1 MSNLLKNFVGLV
13 CALILTASLAWGQLG
28 TSNIRGTVTDPQG
41 KQVTGATVTITNEA
55 TNNTR
60 TQTTSPNGDYS
71 FELIPPGEYKVE
83 IAAPGFRKQVLT
95 VRALVGNP
103 TDASAQL
110 ELGEST
116 QTVIVE
122 GSGREVQINTQDASL
137 GNTFV
142 SQQITQLPLESRNV
156 QALLTLQPGVTRDGY
171 VAGARND
178 QSNITLDG
186 VDINEA
192 QTNALGTPVLRLN
205 SEAIEEFR
213 VTTVGSNAN
222 QGRSSAAQINLVTK
236 SGTNQFHA
244 SLFEFHRN
252 TIFTANDFFNNRTLI
267 TAADGS
273 QHNLPR
279 PKLIR
284 NTFGAAFGG
293 PIKKDKLFFFYS
305 YEGRRDAAETPAVRV
320 VPLPSMGQGSLKY
333 VASGGSVQTLTLAQL
348 QGSNGV
354 FPQAGINPAALA
366 ALADAA
372 RKYPA
377 NDFTVGDSVFGSL
390 RNTAGFRFNARA
402 PVNLNSHVAKLDWT
416 ITSKQTAYLRI
427 NNIYDHTTQVSQF
440 PDTPSPTVWSH
451 PWGLVGSHTWTISN
465 KWVNNFRYGITRQA
479 TTTGADSTDN
489 AISFRFIFSPNLFQ
503 RKLDR
508 VTPVHNITNDTSWMK
523 GSHTFQFGTN
533 IRLIRNSR
541 ISFGS
546 AFDSAITNPSFYAQ
560 AGAVVSD
567 AIDAYV
573 AKNNLPAVQ
582 SGADAQNAATA
593 LIGRYTQYTARFSFA
608 HDGSV
613 QPAGT
618 PTNRNFA
625 TEEYDVYFQDAWKIR
640 RNLTLSYGLRYGL
653 SKPVYETQGFETKP
667 DIPLNEFFARRVAGA
682 ASGTPYNQQISLN
695 LSGPANG
702 KSPMYNWDK
711 DNFQPRVAIAWS
723 PNFESGPLARFFGPG
738 GKSVIRAGYAKT
750 NDYYGEALAVAFDLN
765 NTLGFT
771 QQFTV
776 SANTYNITNNLGPR
790 FSGYTQNVHNLPLV
804 PKVGNL
810 TFPVKQPADF
820 QRRIESSLDAGLVAP
835 TEHAWN
841 LTFER
846 ELPAGFV
853 LQASYLGRRGVN
865 LLSTR
870 DVAALNNLRD
880 PKSGMDWYT
889 AGTMLEQIRQT
900 RPPAN
905 TAVTP
910 IPYFENIFPANL
922 AAIMNSFYDGACT
935 DIAGTVVPCIPAGFT
950 PTQTVFWIARNF
962 YANDWTSFQDDVEQA
977 TGKSYFYNPQYGA
990 LSSWGTIANSWYN
1003 GLAVSL
1009 RQRWHDVSWDLNYT
1023 FSHSLDDASG
1033 LQTSTAYASILNPI
1047 RQRDNYAS
1055 SDFDVRHLI
1064 NINAVYQLPFGRNKL
1079 IASGVS
1085 RGVDA
1090 VIGGWQ
1096 LSGIFRWNT
1105 GLPVSAPYDD
1115 SRWATNWNVQS
1126 NTTPTRPVNTCVTKG
1141 GTGTPA
1147 NPKLF
1152 GCDPTGIYQ
1161 SFRNAYPG
1169 ETGQRNIFRLPG
1181 FANLDLGL
1189 SKSITM
1195 PWNEKQKLALRWE
1208 VFNVANLQRMGTL
1221 DTSRTGF
1228 GMRSDPAVRRRVPP
1242 SNWSNFTGIQG
1253 SPRVMQIGARFE
1265 F

>member
-1 MSNLLKNFVGLV
+1 MSNPLRTLVGLV
-13 CALILTASLAWGQLG
+13 CALLFTASLAWGQLG
-28 TSNIRGTVTDPQG
+28 SSNVRGTVTDPQG
-41 KQVTGATVTITNEA
+41 KQISGATITITNEA
-55 TNNTR
+55 TNYNR
-60 TQTTSPNGDYS
+60 TQTTSSSGDFS

-83 IAAPGFRKQVLT
+83 IAASGFRTKALKVH
-95 VRALVGNP
+95 ALVGNP
-103 TDASAQL
+103 TDASAQM
-110 ELGEST
+110 EIGEST

-171 VAGARND
+171 VAGARSD

-192 QTNALGTPVLRLN
+192 QTNSLGSPVLRLN

-213 VTTVGSNAN
+213 VTTTGANAN

-236 SGTNQFHA
+236 SGTNQFHG

-252 TIFTANDFFNNRTLI
+252 TIFTANDFFSNRTVI
-267 TAADGS
+267 TEVDGS
-273 QHNLPR
+273 KHSLPR

-284 NTFGAAFGG
+284 NTFGGAFGG
-293 PIKKDKLFFFYS
+293 PIMKDKLFFFYS

-320 VPLPSMGQGSLKY
+320 VPLPSMGQGSLRY
-333 VASGGSVQTLTLAQL
+333 VDTSGKVQTLTLAQL
-348 QGSNGV
+348 QGPDGV
-354 FPQAGINPAALA
+354 FPQAGINPAAVA

-390 RNTAGFRFNARA
+390 RNTAGFRFNSRT
-402 PVNLNSHVAKLDWT
+402 PVNLNSHVAKLDWNM
-416 ITSKQTAYLRI
+416 TSKQTAYVRI
-427 NNIYDHTTQVSQF
+427 NNIYDHTTFPSQF
-440 PDTPSPTVWSH
+440 PDTPSPMLWSH
-451 PWGLVGSHTWTISN
+451 PWGLVASHTWTISN

-479 TTTGADSTDN
+479 FTQGADSADN

-508 VTPVHNITNDTSWMK
+508 MTPVHNITNDTSWMK

-533 IRLIRNSR
+533 VRLIRNSR

-567 AIDAYV
+567 AIDNYV
-573 AKNNLPAVQ
+573 ADPKHPLPPVA

-593 LIGRYTQYTARFSFA
+593 LIGRYTQYTARFSYA
-608 HDGSV
+608 HDGTL
-613 QPAGT
+613 QPERT
-618 PTNRNFA
+618 PTNRTFA
-625 TEEYDVYFQDAWKIR
+625 TQEYDVYFQDAWKIH
-640 RNLTLSYGLRYGL
+640 RNLTLTYGLRYGL
-653 SKPVYETQGFETKP
+653 SRPVYETQGFETKP
-667 DIPLNEFFARRVAGA
+667 DIPLNELFDRRVKGA
-682 ASGTPYNQQISLN
+682 AQGTPYNQTIKLN

-702 KSPMYNWDK
+702 QSPMYNWYK
-711 DNFQPRVAIAWS
+711 KNIQPRFAIAWS
-723 PNFESGPLARFFGPG
+723 PNFDSGPFARFFGSAG
-738 GKSVIRAGYAKT
+738 QSVIRAGYSKT

-790 FSGYTQNVHNLPLV
+790 FTGYTQNVHNLPLV
-804 PKVGNL
+804 PKVGKL
-810 TFPVKQPADF
+810 TFPVNQPADLE
-820 QRRIESSLDAGLVAP
+820 RRIESSLDSGLVAP

-846 ELPAGFV
+846 QLPAGFV
-853 LQASYLGRRGVN
+853 FQASYLGRRGLN
-865 LLSTR
+865 LLATR
-870 DVAALNNLRD
+870 DVVALNNLRD

-889 AGTMLEQIRQT
+889 AATMLEQIRQT
-900 RPPAN
+900 RPAAN
-905 TAVTP
+905 TAVAP
-910 IPYFENIFPANL
+910 IAYFENIFPANL
-922 AAIMNSFYDGACT
+922 TAIMNEFYGCS
-935 DIAGTVVPCIPAGFT
+935 CIPSKFT
-950 PTQTVFWIARNF
+950 PTQAVFWIARNF

-977 TGKSYFYNPQYGA
+977 MGKSFFYNPQYGA

-1003 GLAVSL
+1003 GLAVSV

-1033 LQTSTAYASILNPI
+1033 LQSSGTFGEGFILNPI

-1055 SDFDVRHLI
+1055 SNFDVRHII
-1064 NINAVYQLPFGRNKL
+1064 NVNTVYQLPFGRNKR
-1079 IASGVS
+1079 IGGGVG

-1090 VIGGWQ
+1090 IIGGWQ

-1105 GLPVSAPYDD
+1105 GLPLGAPFDD
-1115 SRWATNWNVQS
+1115 TRWATNWNVQS
-1126 NTTPTRPVNTCVTKG
+1126 NTTLTRPVSTCVTRG
-1141 GTGTPA
+1141 GGSTPDTA

-1152 GCDPTGIYQ
+1152 GCDTTAVYQ

-1169 ETGQRNIFRLPG
+1169 ETGQRNIFRYPG
-1181 FANLDLGL
+1181 FANVDLGL

-1195 PWNEKQKLALRWE
+1195 PWNEKQKLQLRWE
-1208 VFNVANLQRMGTL
+1208 VFNVANFQPMGVL
-1221 DTSRTGF
+1221 DGSRTGY
-1228 GMRSDPAVRRRVPP
+1228 GMRSDPAVRKRVPP
-1242 SNWSNFTGIQG
+1242 SNWSNFTAIQAG
-1253 SPRVMQIGARFE
+1253 ALPRVMQIGARFE